1 MPWDQPNEDENLQS
15 LLDAHFIQNQRVNC
29 VNQYCHAV
37 IDQTSSI
44 VILDPQPVIV
54 IALNRTR
61 HHPGLAAEREA
72 NRNNPNWVAPPPE
85 VNHRDVS
92 LSEIIEVP
100 CLGGER
106 ARFELAATIEHTG
119 GAEAGHYAAHL
130 RYNNDYYAASDNLPI
145 LRSAESHYNVE
156 KSTIFL
162 FKKLEDDAMM
172 MM

>member
-1 MPWDQPNEDENLQS
+1 M
-15 LLDAHFIQNQRVNC
+15 
-29 VNQYCHAV
+29 
-37 IDQTSSI
+37 
-44 VILDPQPVIV
+44 ILDPQPVIV

-61 HHPGLAAEREA
+61 HRPGLAAEREA

-85 VNHRDVS
+85 VNHREVS

-145 LRSAESHYNVE
+145 LRSADSHYNVE

-162 FKKLEDDAMM
+162 FKKLEDDACYY
-172 MM
+172 

>member
-1 MPWDQPNEDENLQS
+1 MPRDQQHEDENLQS
-15 LLDAHFIQNQRVNC
+15 LLDAHFIQNQTVNC
-29 VNQYCHAV
+29 VNPDCRAA
-37 IDQTSSI
+37 IDQRSSI
-44 VILDPQPVIV
+44 EILDPKPVIV
-54 IALNRTR
+54 IALNRTWYR
-61 HHPGLAAEREA
+61 PGLAAEREA
-72 NRNNPNWVAPPPE
+72 NRNNPNWVAPPPQ
-85 VNHRDVS
+85 VNHRNVS

-162 FKKLEDDAMM
+162 FKKLDDDAGYY
-172 MM
+172 